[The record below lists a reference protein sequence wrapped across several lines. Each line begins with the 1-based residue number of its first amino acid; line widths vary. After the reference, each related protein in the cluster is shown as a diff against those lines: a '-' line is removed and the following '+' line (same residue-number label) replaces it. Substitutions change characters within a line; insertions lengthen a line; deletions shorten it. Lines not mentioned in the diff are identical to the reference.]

1 MIMDD
6 VFAVIAE
13 GTRREILARLRSGD
27 RSVGQL
33 VEELKVS
40 QPTISKH
47 LKVLRE
53 AGLVSMRAQ
62 GQKRYY
68 TLETAPLRGIA
79 EWLDSFARNDP
90 RLADRGSPARKE
102 SSTTDPGRPAAG
114 VPADGAP
121 PPEEVAGARSEILA
135 AAALAVPGTDADS
148 ARAVNP
154 GQPAR
159 LGLDS
164 ADGLH
169 AGADNDGDAGP
180 PAPLEGTTRPQ
191 HLGRTVGRAAERAA
205 DLLSQLR
212 RRRDQER

>member
-13 GTRREILARLRSGD
+13 GTRREILARLRAGD
-27 RSVGQL
+27 KSVGQL
-33 VEELKVS
+33 VEELDVS

-68 TLETAPLRGIA
+68 ALETAPLHRIV

-90 RLADRGSPARKE
+90 RLANHFAAAPKEGGRSGTSLPAE
-102 SSTTDPGRPAAG
+102 ALLIGG
-114 VPADGAP
+114 VLER
-121 PPEEVAGARSEILA
+121 EETGGARSEILA
-135 AAALAVPGTDADS
+135 AAALAVPESDAD
-148 ARAVNP
+148 
-154 GQPAR
+154 PA
-159 LGLDS
+159 
-164 ADGLH
+164 H
-169 AGADNDGDAGP
+169 AAAPGP
-180 PAPLEGTTRPQ
+180 PAGSGTDTASGGPPEGTRQQ